1 MKTLTVGVDVSQDTL
16 DVAIVIPES
25 QEVIDLGCFP
35 NNQEGFNKIAKE
47 VSQQTAQTKAEIV
60 HLVIEPT
67 GGYEQPFVCFAI
79 ELGWRISKPNPH
91 YVRQWAKGTG
101 QRAKTDKVD
110 ARNLA
115 KYGASQP
122 LPEWKPLKEPIAS
135 LEQLLKRQEEIQS
148 LLRQEK
154 NRLHALKAKGIKNSV
169 ILVSLERI
177 IATMENEL
185 KLISDEIERLIHE
198 DKDIKEQLDL
208 LKTTPGIGNKN
219 GVFILVMFHRW
230 QLFSTGKDDDKA
242 LTAYTGLDSST
253 HQSGTSVH
261 KHGAISRQGNAKIR
275 SLLYMGALSSIRG
288 DNPVATF
295 YHRLV
300 NRGKAKKVA
309 LVAAARKILIWAWA
323 VFSKKTTFDSSKL
336 SLPVSN

>member
-1 MKTLTVGVDVSQDTL
+1 MNTLTVGVDVSQDTL
-16 DVAIVIPES
+16 DVAIAIPES
-25 QEVIDLGCFP
+25 KETIDLGSFP
-35 NNQEGFNKIAKE
+35 NNQPGFEQIAKE
-47 VSQQTAQTKAEIV
+47 VSQQTAQTGPEKV
-60 HLVIEPT
+60 HLIIEST

-79 ELGWRISKPNPH
+79 EQGWHISKPNPN

-101 QRAKTDKVD
+101 GRAKTDKVD

-115 KYGASQP
+115 RYGASQP
-122 LPEWKPLKEPIAS
+122 LPEWKPLPEPIAS
-135 LEQLLKRQEEIQS
+135 LEQLLKRQEEIKE

-154 NRLHALKAKGIKNSV
+154 NRLHALKAKGKKNKVIFSSV
-169 ILVSLERI
+169 ERVIVSL
-177 IATMENEL
+177 ENEL
-185 KLISDEIERLIHE
+185 KLIEDEIGHLIQE
-198 DKDIKEQLDL
+198 NNDLKEQLER

-219 GVFILVMFHRW
+219 GIFFLVMFHRW

-242 LTAYTGLDSST
+242 LTAYTGLDPST

-261 KHGAISRQGNAKIR
+261 KNARISRQGNSKIR

-309 LVAAARKILIWAWA
+309 IVAAARKILIWAWA
-323 VFSKKTTFDSSKL
+323 VFSKKTVFDPNKL
-336 SLPVSN
+336 LLPVAN